1 MATTIN
7 NRGGGIGGVETHLV
21 INSTTNSSAT
31 STASSSTKT
40 STNSPRNDLLA
51 NCSLLLNDDTDENN
65 CDMEHLNN
73 ANTLGKYSAKQR
85 DELESRLL
93 GSNSQFN
100 QYLVSSPLIS
110 SKSKEICLQKNNEHE
125 NNEESEHLDN
135 DSDFKLANNSR
146 SNTLSK
152 KSNAKMPPMMTI
164 RSNNFTN
171 GNLLFL

>member
-1 MATTIN
+1 MAASIN

-40 STNSPRNDLLA
+40 STNSPRNELIA
-51 NCSLLLNDDTDENN
+51 NCSLLLNDDPDENH
-65 CDMEHLNN
+65 CDLDHLNN
-73 ANTLGKYSAKQR
+73 TNTISKYSVKQR

-93 GSNSQFN
+93 GPNSQFSK
-100 QYLVSSPLIS
+100 YLVSSPLIS
-110 SKSKEICLQKNNEHE
+110 SKSKEICLRKEE
-125 NNEESEHLDN
+125 NNERENREDSGEHLEN
-135 DSDFKLANNSR
+135 DSDFKIANNSR

-152 KSNAKMPPMMTI
+152 KSNAKLPPMMMI

-171 GNLLFL
+171 GM